1 VDKKLLK
8 NLIKYYTE
16 IVERDSLS
24 KISFPSFKQGEDFVS
39 ICNSL
44 NQEYST
50 IDKDIKLKRET
61 KFFKQL
67 TLTSN
72 ASSVYYGWPTFARIA
87 NTKSGKQYS
96 WIEPIFLLKGEYS
109 PTDSKITLIKEYP
122 RLNDAILSSLTDTQ
136 EEKLQII
143 EELGINELEE
153 LDENGL
159 IPIWEKLI
167 SLFPG
172 LVLAEPI
179 GKSDLVKRD
188 FNNIEKTAV
197 YNSSTLILASSPR
210 YSRALLRELKL
221 LNDNNTLSKAKD
233 TSMEAV
239 LFSKNEKRKSSSKIS
254 QISQLN
260 KSQRNAVTNAFSN
273 NLSVITGPPGTGKS
287 QVVLNI
293 LSTAFEK
300 GKSVLFSSK
309 NNKAVD
315 VVCERILEKIKFPLN
330 LRLGSRTAE
339 RDYTTEFLDL
349 LDSVLAGNVNKD
361 EIFSRYTMD
370 KNIHERI
377 KKKYYSITNT
387 LEKTAETR
395 NKINQ
400 LDKDIGKL
408 EKVISKKNI
417 TKLKK
422 LKYKKST
429 SLKTANDEY
438 DKLKHK
444 HKWPLSKKIIGFFS
458 IQLVYNDLHKYCV
471 ELNTIIGNVGS
482 LPKETDEKIDPY
494 GKFLKNFPTFHKFIH
509 LYNKIQKESK
519 KIPANNLKKLRN
531 RVKET
536 EKEFIQSSIDY
547 IESLGKYRISILT
560 QDEREALTSYH
571 SLMRQLSGAYPG
583 NQAYAKL
590 KKQQA
595 TVFKKVMKILPVW
608 SVTNLS
614 AGNQFPIEANLFDL
628 LVIDEA
634 SQSDIASAL
643 PMLYRS
649 KNTVIIG
656 DPQQL
661 THIAS
666 IGNNENNL
674 LMNKYNLIE
683 EKFLRF
689 SYRDNSL
696 FACARGSVGDDDNVT
711 LLNEHYR
718 SHFSIIEFSNQE
730 WYEGNLEINTNYDN
744 LFFPPEGRNFLEWI
758 NVKGNTIRPN
768 NRSALNKIEGEK
780 VLALLRKFHET
791 YSDQGMTP
799 SIGIVTPFNAQ
810 AKFFRDSIV
819 EQYDESEI
827 RENILIADTAHKF
840 QGDERDIIIFSPVIS
855 QGVHNNSGTIN
866 FLQRTSNL
874 FNVSVTRARSILWI
888 VGDKSRC
895 VDSGVGYLKNFVEW
909 VEEKKFENIDL
920 PYDGFQSPWEK
931 KLFEVLTAK
940 GFSPTKQ
947 EPAGPYF
954 IDIAL
959 ETDVCKLA
967 IEVDGAYWHKDMNG
981 NRLEKDLI
989 RDSNLEAMGWKVL
1002 RFWVHDLKYYMSD
1015 CVKKIN
1021 KEIIVK

>member
-1 VDKKLLK
+1 MDKKLLK

-16 IVERDSLS
+16 IVERDTLE
-24 KISFPSFKQGEDFVS
+24 KVSFPSFKQGEDFVCIS
-39 ICNSL
+39 NNLS
-44 NQEYST
+44 QEYST
-50 IDKDIKLKRET
+50 LDKSIKLKRET
-61 KFFKQL
+61 KFFRKL

-72 ASSVYYGWPTFARIA
+72 ASSVYYGWPVYARMA
-87 NTKSGKQYS
+87 TAKSGNQYS

-109 PTDSKITLIKEYP
+109 STDSTITLIKEYP
-122 RLNDAILSSLTDTQ
+122 KINDSILSRLTDTI
-136 EEKLQII
+136 EEKLQMV
-143 EELGINELEE
+143 EQLGINELEE

-159 IPIWEKLI
+159 ISIWEKFI
-167 SLFPG
+167 SLFPD
-172 LVLAEPI
+172 LVQAESI

-188 FNNIEKTAV
+188 FNDINREGV
-197 YNSSTLILASSPR
+197 YNSSTLFLASAPR
-210 YSRALLRELKL
+210 YSRALLRELRL
-221 LNDNNTLSKAKD
+221 LNDSSTLSKAKD
-233 TSMEAV
+233 TSLEAV

-254 QISQLN
+254 QIAQLN
-260 KSQRNAVTNAFSN
+260 KSQRDAVTNAFSN

-293 LSTAFEK
+293 LSTAFET

-315 VVCERILEKIKFPLN
+315 VVCERILEKIKFPVN
-330 LRLGSRTAE
+330 LRLGSKTAD

-429 SLKTANDEY
+429 NLKTANNEY

-444 HKWPLSKKIIGFFS
+444 HKWPLSKKIVGFFS
-458 IQLVYNDLHKYCV
+458 IQSVYNDLHEYCV

-482 LPKETDEKIDPY
+482 LPKETDDKIDRY
-494 GKFLKNFPTFHKFIH
+494 GKFLKSFPTLHKFID

-519 KIPANNLKKLRN
+519 KIPAHNLKKLRN
-531 RVKET
+531 KIKET

-560 QDEREALTSYH
+560 QNEREALTSYH
-571 SLMRQLSGAYPG
+571 SLMRQLSGAFPG

-595 TVFKKVMKILPVW
+595 AVFKKVIKILPVW

-674 LMNKYNLIE
+674 LMNKYNLIDE
-683 EKFLRF
+683 QFLRF
-689 SYRDNSL
+689 SYRDQSL
-696 FACARGSVGDDDNVT
+696 FGCARGSVGEDNVT

-730 WYEGNLEINTNYDN
+730 WYGGNLEINTNYDN

-780 VLALLRKFHET
+780 VLALLRNFHQI

-819 EQYDESEI
+819 EEYDESTI
-827 RENILIADTAHKF
+827 RDNILIADTAHKF

-855 QGVHNNSGTIN
+855 KGVHNNSGTIN

-874 FNVSVTRARSILWI
+874 FNVAVTRARSILWI
-888 VGDKSRC
+888 VGDKSKC
-895 VDSGVGYLKNFVEW
+895 IDSGVSYLQNFVEW

-931 KLFEVLTAK
+931 KLFEVLTTK

-959 ETDVCKLA
+959 ETDECKLA

-989 RDSNLEAMGWKVL
+989 RDSNLEVMGWKVL

-1021 KEIIVK
+1021 KEIMVK